1 MANKRFRPM
10 VITLACGL
18 GLMIAE
24 LQAACAQSVEQ
35 FYKGRT
41 VTLIVPSA
49 TAGINDLSGRLVA
62 KHIGRFIPGQPT
74 ITVENKAREGGHGLL
89 NGFAANGPRD
99 GSVIAVVQRA
109 VPLLAI
115 QGAPEAKFDPQAFTW
130 LGSLSS
136 FADDAYMLVVNST
149 HPVKT
154 VDDLRKPGITARIGT
169 DVPGS
174 TNLTFALIPKTAY
187 GLNLTIAGGYIGA
200 AALSEAQ
207 RKNEVDG
214 QVIGLVSIS
223 ANQSAMWTSKAVR
236 PLIQFG
242 RSTRHPQL
250 PDVPTGRELTNDP
263 KVLALLEFA
272 ELPFFM
278 ALPFVAPPGLPADR
292 AAALRAAFMAM
303 CHDPAFLDDAKT
315 AKLDISPI
323 DGDAVR
329 ALLAKAAATPKDVV
343 THYNEISGLK
353 P

>member
-1 MANKRFRPM
+1 MTRKGFHHTAAALCCSLG
-10 VITLACGL
+10 VTLAQSQGA
-18 GLMIAE
+18 G
-24 LQAACAQSVEQ
+24 AQSVEQ

-62 KHIGRFIPGQPT
+62 KHIGRFIPGQPA
-74 ITVENKAREGGHGLL
+74 ITVENKPREGGHGLL
-89 NGFAANGPRD
+89 NDFAATAPRD

-136 FADDAYMLVVNST
+136 FADDAYMLVVNAS
-149 HPVKT
+149 HPAKT
-154 VDDLRKPGITARIGT
+154 VDDLRKPGISATIGT

-174 TNLTFALIPKTAY
+174 TNLTFALIPKNAY
-187 GLNLTIAGGYIGA
+187 GLNLTIKDGYIGA
-200 AALSEAQ
+200 AALSDAQ
-207 RKNEVDG
+207 RKNEIDG

-223 ANQSAMWTSKAVR
+223 ANQSAMWTSKSVR

-250 PDVPTGRELTNDP
+250 PDVPTGRELTKDP

-292 AAALRAAFMAM
+292 AAALRSAFMAM
-303 CHDPAFLDDAKT
+303 CKDPVFLDDAKK

-323 DGDAVR
+323 DGEAIR
-329 ALLAKAAATPKDVV
+329 ALLAKAAATPKEVITD
-343 THYNEISGLK
+343 YNEISGLK
-353 P
+353 K